1 MGITNLFVTTASLRI
16 SERQRLRHSGGWET
30 LGITVLMLAA
40 ASIPL
45 TVAYDTLADH
55 HALKTE
61 WAIDGP
67 ACEAPA
73 EPIRFHRAPRVFTYR
88 GIDFKRY
95 YGNVNGIVAP
105 EGNILSNAG
114 HTVCQF
120 SSPGAVS
127 VTTGGRT
134 VTYEPGFGYP
144 ATVSIRNGEASC
156 VVGGW
161 FR

>member
-1 MGITNLFVTTASLRI
+1 MSSGYLPI
-16 SERQRLRHSGGWET
+16 SVRQRLRHSGGWET
-30 LGITVLMLAA
+30 VGIAVLLLGV

-45 TVAYDTLADH
+45 TVAYGTLADH

-67 ACEAPA
+67 ACDVPA
-73 EPIRFHRAPRVFTYR
+73 KPIRFHRPPRAFTYR
-88 GIDFKRY
+88 GVNFKRY
-95 YGNVNGIVAP
+95 YGSVNCIVAP

-134 VTYEPGFGYP
+134 VTYEPGFGHP
-144 ATVSIRNGEASC
+144 ATVSIQAGQPSC

>member
-1 MGITNLFVTTASLRI
+1 MI
-16 SERQRLRHSGGWET
+16 SGYLPISARQRLRHSGGWEAV
-30 LGITVLMLAA
+30 GIAVLLVGV

-45 TVAYDTLADH
+45 TVGYETLADH

-67 ACEAPA
+67 ACEIPA
-73 EPIRFHRAPRVFTYR
+73 EPIRFHRSPRAFTYR
-88 GIDFKRY
+88 GVNFKRY
-95 YGNVNGIVAP
+95 YGNVNCIVAP
-105 EGNILSNAG
+105 EGTILSNAG

-120 SSPGAVS
+120 SSPGAVR
-127 VTTGGRT
+127 VTTGGRA
-134 VTYEPGFGYP
+134 VTFEPGIGHP
-144 ATVSIRNGEASC
+144 ATVSIRDGEASC